1 MKFHDLIVSLR
12 EGKFTSIGCYPKF
25 YYTKDGGV
33 LSHEAVL
40 ANLRQ
45 IDRAMNQLAE
55 YPCHEQWCVVG
66 AEINYENPSLYCED
80 TNERI
85 ESAYAEDK
93 VKS

>member
-45 IDRAMNQLAE
+45 IGHAMGDLSNH
-55 YPCHEQWCVVG
+55 PCHEQWCVVG
-66 AEINYENPSLYCED
+66 ADINWEDPALYCDD
-80 TNERI
+80 THERI

-93 VKS
+93 VEA